1 MKIYTNEIDLARPIL
16 KKFYTAPCSDYKFG
30 VKIVQGKN
38 YVIEL
43 NGVELESD
51 GETGGYKTYKMT
63 SPKEQGVEL
72 FKIRC
77 ENGQIAYIKH
87 VTTDSTVF
95 DVDEGGSAPSGDVVT
110 KVNGKSPVNGNVDVD
125 KLKITD
131 GFITGDVLMQN
142 ISNIENELNGK
153 ANVDNIPTKTSEL
166 VNDSDFATNASV
178 DEKIGGVTSSIPT
191 KVSQL
196 DNDSNFATKTELD
209 TVNQNLTTTVLDMQN
224 ELNTKATTEYVD
236 NAIGNVL
243 TQEEF

>member
-63 SPKEQGVEL
+63 SPNEQGVEL
-72 FKIRC
+72 FKIRF
-77 ENGQIAYIKH
+77 ENGQVAYIKH

-95 DVDEGGSAPSGDVVT
+95 DVDEGGS
-110 KVNGKSPVNGNVDVD
+110 VD
-125 KLKITD
+125 
-131 GFITGDVLMQN
+131 
-142 ISNIENELNGK
+142 
-153 ANVDNIPTKTSEL
+153 IPTKTSEL

-196 DNDSNFATKTELD
+196 DNDSDFATKTELD
-209 TVNQNLTTTVLDMQN
+209 TVNRNLTTTVLDMQN
-224 ELNTKATTEYVD
+224 ELNNKATTEYVD

>member
-95 DVDEGGSAPSGDVVT
+95 DVDEAGS
-110 KVNGKSPVNGNVDVD
+110 
-125 KLKITD
+125 
-131 GFITGDVLMQN
+131 
-142 ISNIENELNGK
+142 IE
-153 ANVDNIPTKTSEL
+153 IPTKTSEL

-191 KVSQL
+191 KTSQIE
-196 DNDSNFATKTELD
+196 NDAGY
-209 TVNQNLTTTVLDMQN
+209 TTQ
-224 ELNTKATTEYVD
+224 AYVD